1 MATDTYG
8 HTYYS
13 IESPFIK
20 YFDRCRAVGMTN
32 AEIKVNFPILK
43 KYYKEMVTDCLPY
56 NSGKSHNERSLES
69 LFSNWVNDNTCSN

>member
-13 IESPFIK
+13 IESPFVR

-32 AEIKVNFPILK
+32 AEIKVNFPILE

-56 NSGKSHNERSLES
+56 NPNRVSKHSLEL
-69 LFSNWVNDNTCSN
+69 LFANWVDDNTLSN